1 MSKMMEK
8 VARHRIWRGLNF
20 TGESFILQNVNING
34 KICITNQIK
43 MREIATLK
51 SKGF

>member
-1 MSKMMEK
+1 MEK

-20 TGESFILQNVNING
+20 TSESFILQNIING